1 MLFTRDDHKADLD
14 RLRADRRPPVRAIGD
29 NFAFEE
35 NVGSDRLAHFER
47 FTATALG
54 LRPIAAEYFF
64 VSVQGLRRD
73 HTPSTFEPLNAP
85 ALMSATIEP
94 TQRIARI
101 VRLDDVLSR
110 RGAASPAE
118 IEADF
123 VRLQDALASSPAD
136 RSVVDPVVRTL
147 NTYPGA
153 RPSFACFKAEV
164 AADLAASD
172 WLARMRCRLGLGHH
186 ALAVGEVGHFAL
198 MQYTADEVFT
208 QATVAQPFAV
218 PSVLEAHDSEY
229 FLPAPVGQGVGYA
242 VDLNHAAGR
251 DGIREFLHVRLTY
264 HAEHLARV
272 ARLTGPTPTVSLA
285 AVRDGHLVRV
295 RARCA
300 RPDYGAPMSGEVDE

>member
-1 MLFTRDDHKADLD
+1 MLFTRDDHMADLD
-14 RLRADRRPPVRAIGD
+14 RLRTDRHPPVRAIGD

-47 FTATALG
+47 FAATAVG

-64 VSVQGLRRD
+64 VSVQGSRRD
-73 HTPSTFEPLNAP
+73 HTPSTFEPVNAP

-101 VRLDDVLSR
+101 ERLDDVFSR

-118 IEADF
+118 SEADF

-136 RSVVDPVVRTL
+136 RSVVDPVVRAL
-147 NTYPGA
+147 NAYSGA

-164 AADLAASD
+164 VADLAASD
-172 WLARMRCRLGLGHH
+172 WLERMRGRLGLGHH
-186 ALAVGEVGHFAL
+186 ALAAGEMGYFAL
-198 MQYTADEVFT
+198 MQYTADEVVR
-208 QATVAQPFAV
+208 QAKVAQPFAV
-218 PSVLEAHDSEY
+218 PTVLEARNSEY
-229 FLPAPVGQGVGYA
+229 FFPAPAGQGVGYA
-242 VDLNHAAGR
+242 VDLDHAAGR
-251 DGIREFLHVRLTY
+251 DGIREFLHVRLIY
-264 HAEHLARV
+264 RAEHLARV
-272 ARLTGPTPTVSLA
+272 ARLIGPTPAVSLA

-300 RPDYGAPMSGEVDE
+300 RADYGAPMSGEVDA